1 MFNYGQ
7 GNQYVFGKSASTPAS
22 SNQGNNQSN
31 GASNLTTT
39 KSVMKLPVD
48 ISKLINESNF
58 INDESDELVYDSTKD
73 YIGGIEDEKF
83 LKDIGFD
90 DITISKNNIYYDLFK
105 ILENK
110 CLFYKTNF
118 KDAKNKIV
126 VYEKYKETLEQLT
139 SFLLKYKKEQQNYN
153 SITNI
158 IENILRYLES
168 NEYIDNND
176 ERILF
181 LNNLKDD
188 LSNKILK
195 DVIFKY
201 YSHSIVNLIDSY
213 TESKIKSLVKTKET
227 YKLYDVL
234 INNKIKTYDV
244 ILLSENNNFDTY
256 KIFILLN
263 TQQNKNKYLLNVI
276 NLQSKKQEQIQ
287 VTELNNSYCIIDND
301 NKIKG
306 IKIGEYKNNL

>member
-1 MFNYGQ
+1 MSNYGQ
-7 GNQYVFGKSASTPAS
+7 
-22 SNQGNNQSN
+22 NNQSN
-31 GASNLTTT
+31 SASNLTTT
-39 KSVMKLPVD
+39 KSVMKLSVD
-48 ISKLINESNF
+48 TSKIIDESKF
-58 INDESDELVYDSTKD
+58 INDKSDELVYDCKENYINGIKD
-73 YIGGIEDEKF
+73 EDF

-90 DITISKNNIYYDLFK
+90 DITISKNNIYYSLFK
-105 ILENK
+105 LLENK
-110 CLFYKTNF
+110 CLFYKTKF
-118 KDAKNKIV
+118 KDAKNKII

-153 SITNI
+153 SIINI
-158 IENILRYLES
+158 IENIIQYLKS
-168 NEYIDNND
+168 NGDIDIND

-181 LNNLKDD
+181 LNSLKDD
-188 LSNKILK
+188 LSDKILK

-213 TESKIKSLVKTKET
+213 NESKIKSLVKTKET
-227 YKLYDVL
+227 HKLYDVL
-234 INNKIKTYDV
+234 INNKIKTHDV

>member
-1 MFNYGQ
+1 MSNYGQ
-7 GNQYVFGKSASTPAS
+7 
-22 SNQGNNQSN
+22 SNQDNNQSN

-39 KSVMKLPVD
+39 KSVMKLSVD
-48 ISKLINESNF
+48 TSKIIDESKF
-58 INDESDELVYDSTKD
+58 INDKSDELVYDSAID
-73 YIGGIEDEKF
+73 YIGGIEDEDF

-90 DITISKNNIYYDLFK
+90 DITISKNNIYYSLFK
-105 ILENK
+105 LLENK
-110 CLFYKTNF
+110 CLFYKTKF
-118 KDAKNKIV
+118 KDAKNKII

-153 SITNI
+153 SIINI
-158 IENILRYLES
+158 IENIIQYLKS
-168 NEYIDNND
+168 NGDIDIND

-181 LNNLKDD
+181 LNSLKDD
-188 LSNKILK
+188 LSDKILK

-213 TESKIKSLVKTKET
+213 NESKIKSLVKTKET
-227 YKLYDVL
+227 HKLYDVL
-234 INNKIKTYDV
+234 INNKIKTHDV

-287 VTELNNSYCIIDND
+287 ITELNNSYCIIDND

>member
-1 MFNYGQ
+1 MSNYGQ
-7 GNQYVFGKSASTPAS
+7 
-22 SNQGNNQSN
+22 NNQSN
-31 GASNLTTT
+31 SASNLTTT
-39 KSVMKLPVD
+39 KSVMKLSVD
-48 ISKLINESNF
+48 TSKIIDESKF
-58 INDESDELVYDSTKD
+58 INDKSDELVYDCKENYINGIKD
-73 YIGGIEDEKF
+73 EDF
-83 LKDIGFD
+83 LKDIGFN
-90 DITISKNNIYYDLFK
+90 DITISKNNIYYGLFK
-105 ILENK
+105 LLENK
-110 CLFYKTNF
+110 CLFYKTKF
-118 KDAKNKIV
+118 KDAKNKII

-153 SITNI
+153 SIINI
-158 IENILRYLES
+158 IENIIQYLKS
-168 NEYIDNND
+168 NGDIDIND

-181 LNNLKDD
+181 LNSLKDD
-188 LSNKILK
+188 LSDKILK

-213 TESKIKSLVKTKET
+213 NESKIKSLVKTKET
-227 YKLYDVL
+227 HKLYDVL
-234 INNKIKTYDV
+234 INNKIKTHDV